1 MLSINQLN
9 SKAIR
14 KQSIDKGRQGI
25 LQIDKAIEEVFEAN
39 ISGKIT
45 DERFVKMN
53 ESYEKEKKDLLASVE
68 KQKGKLN
75 SVQKKEVDLGQLPRV
90 LRKFTEVKKLTP
102 ETVNILMK
110 LIEVHG
116 KEKVKD
122 SYRVKVEIY
131 LTGVVMVNIPIET
144 EIKTT
149 MKGNTAKPQA
159 GNYIIKQQWHSPQM

>member
-68 KQKGKLN
+68 K
-75 SVQKKEVDLGQLPRV
+75 
-90 LRKFTEVKKLTP
+90 
-102 ETVNILMK
+102 
-110 LIEVHG
+110 
-116 KEKVKD
+116 
-122 SYRVKVEIY
+122 
-131 LTGVVMVNIPIET
+131 
-144 EIKTT
+144 
-149 MKGNTAKPQA
+149 
-159 GNYIIKQQWHSPQM
+159 